1 MKKVL
6 INTILL
12 LTLVIS
18 GSEIVAQEI
27 DSIAFHLY
35 TDSLKKGVH
44 NYINVDGYLREGRW
58 IPLTSKDLR
67 FTTNAGSFEGNNLII
82 DQGFTGDKVLLT
94 VMYNRNKKL
103 NASTTIY
110 IKTVENNEVLPS
122 KEDVMQPAATDRKS
136 RRKKKS
142 NP

>member
-6 INTILL
+6 INALL
-12 LTLVIS
+12 LITLVIP
-18 GSEIVAQEI
+18 GLEIAAQEI

-58 IPLTSKDLR
+58 LPLTSKEVRLS
-67 FTTNAGSFEGNNLII
+67 TSAGSFEGSNLII
-82 DQGFTGDKVLLT
+82 DQGFTGDKVLIT
-94 VMYNRNKKL
+94 AMYNRNKKL
-103 NASTTIY
+103 TASTTIY